1 MAADSVREAIDSIR
15 QKLQAELDSELAG
28 LAERQAS
35 ELAAARAASE
45 AEIEQRLAAARAAA
59 EAEVETRLAAVR
71 SAAEA
76 EAQRRVAAARAAA
89 EADAERRVAAATAD
103 AEAAFERR
111 LAAARAAADAET
123 ERRIEAARS
132 AALGPGSLAHAFG
145 QIDARDSLSSIL
157 DAIGTAVAAAAPGAA
172 LYVGPADAPA
182 RWPAGTGTGTPAV
195 ADVLRT
201 ARTARVDDSLIVPL
215 VLGGSAVGAVAA
227 ELRGGQTSVDTIE
240 AIVRYGAARLGSVTA
255 MRTGEAHR
263 WISTRAGAGHAAAED
278 PAQSARRFARLLV
291 SEIKLYNE
299 AAVREG
305 RGQRDLAARLAPEID
320 RARRVYEER
329 VPTTVPDRTRYFHQ
343 ELVQTLAGGDATLL
357 G

>member
-15 QKLQAELDSELAG
+15 HRLQAELDSQLAG

-45 AEIEQRLAAARAAA
+45 AEIEQR
-59 EAEVETRLAAVR
+59 
-71 SAAEA
+71 
-76 EAQRRVAAARAAA
+76 VAAARAAA
-89 EADAERRVAAATAD
+89 EADAERR
-103 AEAAFERR
+103 
-111 LAAARAAADAET
+111 LAAARAAADEEAG
-123 ERRIEAARS
+123 RRIEAARA
-132 AALGPGSLAHAFG
+132 AALGPGSFAHAFG
-145 QIDARDSLSSIL
+145 QIDGQDSLSSIL
-157 DAIGTAVAAAAPGAA
+157 DAIAAAVADAAPGAE

-182 RWPAGTGTGTPAV
+182 RWPAGTGTATPAV

-201 ARTARVDDSLIVPL
+201 ARTARQDGSLIVPL
-215 VLGGSAVGAVAA
+215 VLEGSAVGAVVAD
-227 ELRGGQTSVDTIE
+227 LRGGQTSAETIE
-240 AIVRYGAARLGSVTA
+240 VIARYGAARLGYVTA
-255 MRTGEAHR
+255 MRTGQAHR
-263 WISTRAGAGHAAAED
+263 WISTRAGAGQAAAED

-305 RGQRDLAARLAPEID
+305 RGQRDLATRLAPEID
-320 RARRVYEER
+320 RARRIYEER

-343 ELVQTLAGGDATLL
+343 ELVQTLAGGDASLL

>member
-15 QKLQAELDSELAG
+15 HRLQAELDSQLAG
-28 LAERQAS
+28 LAERQAA
-35 ELAAARAASE
+35 ELAAAKAATE
-45 AEIEQRLAAARAAA
+45 AEIEQRVAASRAAA

-76 EAQRRVAAARAAA
+76 DAQRRVAAARAAV
-89 EADAERRVAAATAD
+89 EADA
-103 AEAAFERR
+103 ERR
-111 LAAARAAADAET
+111 LAAARSAADEQAEQRIAAARA
-123 ERRIEAARS
+123 

-145 QIDARDSLSSIL
+145 QIDSQASLSSIL
-157 DAIGTAVAAAAPGAA
+157 DAIAAAVADAAPGAE

-201 ARTARVDDSLIVPL
+201 ARTARLDDSLIVPL
-215 VLGGSAVGAVAA
+215 VLEGSAVGAIVAG
-227 ELRGGQTSVDTIE
+227 LRGGQTSAETIE
-240 AIVRYGAARLGSVTA
+240 VLVRYGAARLAYVTA
-255 MRTGEAHR
+255 MRTGQAYR
-263 WISTRAGAGHAAAED
+263 WISTRPGAGHAAAED

-320 RARRVYEER
+320 RARRIYEER

-343 ELVQTLAGGDATLL
+343 ELVQTLAGGDASLL